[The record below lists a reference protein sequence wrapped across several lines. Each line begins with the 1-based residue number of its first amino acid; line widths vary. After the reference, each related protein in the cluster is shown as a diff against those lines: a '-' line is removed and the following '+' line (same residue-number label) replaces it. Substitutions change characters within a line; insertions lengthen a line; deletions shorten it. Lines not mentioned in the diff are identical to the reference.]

1 MPSESHRLAWL
12 NFETKVL
19 QTRTLLY
26 MGSRAFF
33 SIMYFF
39 AGKEIYDLTKNYLE
53 EGGPKNAER
62 A

>member
-1 MPSESHRLAWL
+1 M
-12 NFETKVL
+12 L